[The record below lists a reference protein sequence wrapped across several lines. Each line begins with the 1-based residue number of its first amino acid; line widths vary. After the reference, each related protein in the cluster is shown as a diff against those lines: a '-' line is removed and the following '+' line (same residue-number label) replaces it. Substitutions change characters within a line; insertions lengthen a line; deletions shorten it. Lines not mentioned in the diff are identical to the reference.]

1 MKLTEAVL
9 SVNHRQMASVI
20 ERIRRA
26 VPELAG
32 KTIALLGLAFKP
44 DTDDMRDAPA
54 LRIIS
59 DLQAAGAAVRAYD
72 PAAMDAARQFVADVV
87 FCEDEYE
94 AARDSDALV
103 IVTEWNQFRGLD
115 FNRLKSVMKAL
126 NVVDTRNIYE
136 PKDVREAGFAYVS
149 MGRL

>member
-1 MKLTEAVL
+1 MMLTETVLAV
-9 SVNHRQMASVI
+9 NERQMGSVI

-26 VPELAG
+26 VPDLAG

-44 DTDDMRDAPA
+44 ETDDMREAPA
-54 LRIIS
+54 LRVIS

-72 PAAMDAARQFVADVV
+72 PAAMEAARQFVSDVV

-94 AARDSDALV
+94 AARGSDALV

-115 FNRLKSVMKAL
+115 FSRLKSVMKAL
-126 NVVDTRNIYE
+126 NVIDTRNIYE
-136 PKDVREAGFAYVS
+136 PADVREAGFVYVS